1 MNTNKKTVLLSDVV
15 SVENF
20 VREIAADRIQ
30 ERVHPDDSD
39 LRIYSYTKKTQFG
52 GLWTPESR
60 LARGLILRVPEGDFT
75 KATVESRGLPK
86 FFTVSQVESDWGRVK
101 LIDDDENVVVDEAPE
116 IPWDM
121 PAVVADKM
129 NGALGLGY
137 IDSSGRFR
145 VSTKGSFVSLEAE
158 VANRILDSKYA
169 KATDFFSRCESVAP
183 SFTTMLFEIIT
194 PERLHPVDYGNL
206 EDLIFLGTIDN
217 RTGQWT
223 PAVGDEDIVLAGFPF
238 APTRQVKSL
247 REAVALPY
255 EDNTEGFVVT
265 VLGGGPDAIYKV
277 KPNEY
282 LMLRRLFYALQ
293 DTELSELINSKD
305 FSNRLHDMD
314 SPEKI
319 DLSDLVG
326 DIVLNG
332 QIKRMFDNRRQAIFD
347 EVVAPARK
355 IVAEVMNDLESVEG
369 IRTMNR
375 GEVARYIKANHSDK
389 TSLYFAGYDDLI
401 DGPRDDGSYR
411 CSAPAV
417 KQIVA
422 N

>member
-1 MNTNKKTVLLSDVV
+1 MNTNKNIVLLSDIV
-15 SVENF
+15 SVDNF

-60 LARGLILRVPEGDFT
+60 LARGLILRVPGGDFS

-169 KATDFFSRCESVAP
+169 NATDFFSRCDSVDP

-194 PERLHPVDYGNL
+194 PERLHPVDYGDL

-238 APTRQVKSL
+238 APTHQVKSL

-293 DTELSELINSKD
+293 DTELSEFVSSKG
-305 FSNRLHDMD
+305 FINRLQDMG

-332 QIKRMFDNRRQAIFD
+332 QIKQMFDNRRQAIFD

-355 IVAEVMNDLESVEG
+355 IVAGVMNDLESVDG

-401 DGPRDDGSYR
+401 EGPREDGSYR
-411 CSAPAV
+411 SNAPAV
-417 KQIVA
+417 KLVVA